1 MICMAIGERIR
12 FIRNLRGMTQKWL
25 GISSGLPEKTAD
37 IRMAQYESGTRA
49 PKAEQTEKIAEAL
62 NVSPAALN
70 VPDIESYIGVMHTLF
85 ALEDLYGFK
94 IDEVDGEP
102 VIRLNKNSK
111 EYMKMFEM
119 FTAWQREAEKW
130 HNGEITKEEYDQ
142 WRYRYPLPR
151 AEQFHKELS
160 VKRKTEE

>member
-1 MICMAIGERIR
+1 MAIGERIR

-25 GISSGLPEKTAD
+25 GISSGLSEKTAD
-37 IRMAQYESGTRA
+37 IRMAQYESGTRV

-85 ALEDLYGFK
+85 ALEDLYGIK
-94 IDEVDGEP
+94 IDEVDCEP

>member
-1 MICMAIGERIR
+1 MAIGERIR

-37 IRMAQYESGTRA
+37 IRMAQYESGTRV

-119 FTAWQREAEKW
+119 VHSLAA
-130 HNGEITKEEYDQ
+130 
-142 WRYRYPLPR
+142 
-151 AEQFHKELS
+151 
-160 VKRKTEE
+160 

>member
-1 MICMAIGERIR
+1 MAWHI
-12 FIRNLRGMTQKWL
+12 L
-25 GISSGLPEKTAD
+25 GIAGKTAD
-37 IRMAQYESGTRA
+37 IRMAQYESGTRV

>member
-1 MICMAIGERIR
+1 MAIGERIR

-37 IRMAQYESGTRA
+37 IRMAQYESGTRV

-119 FTAWQREAEKW
+119 FTAGQREAEKW

>member
-1 MICMAIGERIR
+1 MAIGERIR

-25 GISSGLPEKTAD
+25 GISSGLPKKTAD
-37 IRMAQYESGTRA
+37 IRMAQYESGTRV

>member
-1 MICMAIGERIR
+1 MAIGERIR

-25 GISSGLPEKTAD
+25 GISSGLSEKTAD
-37 IRMAQYESGTRA
+37 IRMAQYESGTRV

-94 IDEVDGEP
+94 IDEVDCEP
-102 VIRLNKNSK
+102 IIRLNKNSK
-111 EYMKMFEM
+111 EYARMFDM
-119 FTAWQREAEKW
+119 FRAWQREAEKW
-130 HNGEITKEEYDQ
+130 HSGEITKEDYDQ
-142 WRYRYPLPR
+142 WRYRYPLVG
-151 AEQFHKELS
+151 AERTHNRLS
-160 VKRKTEE
+160 EKRKADK

>member
-1 MICMAIGERIR
+1 M
-12 FIRNLRGMTQKWL
+12 
-25 GISSGLPEKTAD
+25 
-37 IRMAQYESGTRA
+37 
-49 PKAEQTEKIAEAL
+49 